1 VNFGFMNRLLRS
13 VISSV
18 WAVDEAYAISVNP
31 IVEQIISG
39 KTVDLTSLI
48 SAAEPQMI
56 SSRSTGK
63 TIAVIPIY
71 DVLTRE
77 DYCGDMGTE
86 TIHRILKEYAENPS
100 IGGVILDFNT
110 PGGQAEY
117 IENVVETI
125 ASYPKPIVSYVSG
138 SCASAGYWLAS
149 NTDAIFT
156 SVKTDRVGSIGT
168 MVGYNKVNPE
178 SEDKPR
184 YIQVY
189 VYASKS
195 VDKNK
200 AGEELLKGNHDL
212 YIKESLDPMN
222 NVFLS
227 NVQEGR
233 TGIKETALTGK
244 MYYSQDAIEQGLI
257 DGIKS
262 FDAVVEYI
270 SEQINQVN
278 SNPMGIFSR
287 NKKQIQMKNE
297 LYSRILGRDVNVG
310 EVLSLDDLQK
320 VQSHIEGL
328 EHLAN
333 EEKEVVEE
341 QVEDTTA
348 TETATTQQAQ
358 TADIAS
364 IVSAAVTAAVT
375 PIASRL
381 ETIEQTLEIKP
392 AAGATVT
399 TPVSA
404 EAQDFAEKPW
414 EDPNRSYNKLPANH

>member
-1 VNFGFMNRLLRS
+1 MNRLLRS

-31 IVEQIISG
+31 IMEQIISG

-56 SSRSTGK
+56 SSTTTGK

-178 SEDKPR
+178 SDDKPR

-200 AGEELLKGNHDL
+200 AGEELMKGNHDL

-227 NVQEGR
+227 NVQQGR
-233 TGIKETALTGK
+233 SGIKETALTGK

-278 SNPMGIFSR
+278 SNPMGLFSK
-287 NKKQIQMKNE
+287 NKKPIQMKNE
-297 LYSRILGRDVNVG
+297 LYSRILGRDVNNG
-310 EVLSLDDLQK
+310 DVLSVDDLQK

-328 EHLAN
+328 EHLADA
-333 EEKEVVEE
+333 EEEVVEE
-341 QVEDTTA
+341 TA
-348 TETATTQQAQ
+348 QEQASEQAQ
-358 TADIAS
+358 ESQNVDLAA
-364 IVSAAVTAAVT
+364 IVSAAVSAAVT

-392 AAGATVT
+392 AAGATT
-399 TPVSA
+399 TAPVSTDA
-404 EAQDFAEKPW
+404 EDFSQKPW
-414 EDPNRSYNKLPANH
+414 EDPNRSYNKIAPNH

>member
-1 VNFGFMNRLLRS
+1 MNRLLRS

-31 IVEQIISG
+31 IMEQIISG

-56 SSRSTGK
+56 SSRTTGK

-125 ASYPKPIVSYVSG
+125 ASYPKPIVSYISG

-178 SEDKPR
+178 SDDKPR

-200 AGEELLKGNHDL
+200 AGEELMKGNHDL

-227 NVQEGR
+227 NVQQGR
-233 TGIKETALTGK
+233 SGIKETALTGK
-244 MYYSQDAIEQGLI
+244 MYYSQDAIDQGLI

-278 SNPMGIFSR
+278 SNPMGLFSK
-287 NKKQIQMKNE
+287 NKKPIQMKNE

-310 EVLSLDDLQK
+310 EVLSVDDLQK

-328 EHLAN
+328 EHLADA
-333 EEKEVVEE
+333 EEEVVEE
-341 QVEDTTA
+341 QAQEQA
-348 TETATTQQAQ
+348 SEQAQ
-358 TADIAS
+358 ESQNVDLAA
-364 IVSAAVTAAVT
+364 IVSAAVSAAVT

-392 AAGATVT
+392 AAGATT
-399 TPVSA
+399 TAPVSTDA
-404 EAQDFAEKPW
+404 EDFSQRPW
-414 EDPNRSYNKLPANH
+414 EDPNRSYNKIAPNH

>member
-1 VNFGFMNRLLRS
+1 MVNFGSMNRLLRS

-18 WAVDEAYAISVNP
+18 WAVDEAYAMSVNP
-31 IVEQIISG
+31 IMEQIISG

-56 SSRSTGK
+56 SSRTTGK

-178 SEDKPR
+178 SNDKPR

-200 AGEELLKGNHDL
+200 AGEELMKGNHDL

-227 NVQEGR
+227 NVQQGR
-233 TGIKETALTGK
+233 AGIKETALTGK
-244 MYYSQDAIEQGLI
+244 MYYSQEAIELGLI
-257 DGIKS
+257 DGVKS
-262 FDAVVEYI
+262 FEAVVEYI

-278 SNPMGIFSR
+278 SNPMGLFSK
-287 NKKQIQMKNE
+287 NKKPIQMKNE
-297 LYSRILGRDVNVG
+297 LYSRILGRDVKVG
-310 EVLSLDDLQK
+310 EVLSVDDLQK

-328 EHLAN
+328 EHLAD
-333 EEKEVVEE
+333 EKEEVVEE
-341 QVEDTTA
+341 TA
-348 TETATTQQAQ
+348 QEQASTQRQESPNVDLA
-358 TADIAS
+358 A
-364 IVSAAVTAAVT
+364 IVSAAVSAAVT

-381 ETIEQTLEIKP
+381 ETIEETLEIKP
-392 AAGATVT
+392 AAGATT
-399 TPVSA
+399 TAPVSTDA
-404 EAQDFAEKPW
+404 SDFSQKPW
-414 EDPNRSYNKLPANH
+414 EDPNRSYNKAIQS

>member
-1 VNFGFMNRLLRS
+1 MNRLLRS

-18 WAVDEAYAISVNP
+18 WAVDEAYAMSVNP
-31 IVEQIISG
+31 IMEQIISG

-63 TIAVIPIY
+63 TIAVVPIY

-178 SEDKPR
+178 SDDKPR

-200 AGEELLKGNHDL
+200 AGEELMKGNHDL

-227 NVQEGR
+227 NVQQGR
-233 TGIKETALTGK
+233 AGIKETALTGK

-278 SNPMGIFSR
+278 SNPMGLFSK
-287 NKKQIQMKNE
+287 NKKPIQMKNE

-310 EVLSLDDLQK
+310 EVLSVDDLQK

-328 EHLAN
+328 EHLAD
-333 EEKEVVEE
+333 EEEEVVEE
-341 QVEDTTA
+341 QAQEQA
-348 TETATTQQAQ
+348 NQQSQESQNVDLA
-358 TADIAS
+358 A
-364 IVSAAVTAAVT
+364 IVSAAVSAAVT

-392 AAGATVT
+392 AAGATT
-399 TPVSA
+399 TAPVSA
-404 EAQDFAEKPW
+404 EAEDFSQKPW
-414 EDPNRSYNKLPANH
+414 EDPNRSYNKIAPNH

>member
-1 VNFGFMNRLLRS
+1 MNRLLRS

-31 IVEQIISG
+31 IMEQIISG

-56 SSRSTGK
+56 SSRTTGK

-125 ASYPKPIVSYVSG
+125 ASYPKPIVSYISG

-178 SEDKPR
+178 SDDKPR

-200 AGEELLKGNHDL
+200 AGEELMKGNHDL

-227 NVQEGR
+227 NVQQGR
-233 TGIKETALTGK
+233 SGIKETALTGK

-278 SNPMGIFSR
+278 SNPMGLFSK
-287 NKKQIQMKNE
+287 NKKPIQMKNE
-297 LYSRILGRDVNVG
+297 LYSRILGRDVNNG
-310 EVLSLDDLQK
+310 DVLSVDDLQK

-328 EHLAN
+328 EHLAD
-333 EEKEVVEE
+333 EKEEVVEE
-341 QVEDTTA
+341 QAQEQA
-348 TETATTQQAQ
+348 SEQAQ
-358 TADIAS
+358 ESQTVDLAA
-364 IVSAAVTAAVT
+364 IVSAAVSAAVT

-392 AAGATVT
+392 AAGATETV
-399 TPVSA
+399 PVSG
-404 EAQDFAEKPW
+404 EAFDGPSFM
-414 EDPNRSYNKLPANH
+414 DPNNPINKQAARDLGIA